1 MSSRMRPLD
10 LVIVTETY
18 PPEVNGVAM
27 TIGRL
32 VASLR
37 AAGHR
42 VRVVRPRQASDGAAN
57 AAGGSHASA
66 HPGYGDL
73 LLPGLPL
80 PGYAGL
86 RLGLPAR
93 ARLCAAWRA
102 ARPEVVHVVTEGP
115 LGASAVS
122 AAHAL
127 GIPVTSG
134 FHTNFDRYS
143 RHYGFGFLQPAVAA
157 YLRRFHRRTRLTLTP
172 TAALAERLAGEGLAG
187 VRVVGRGVD
196 CALFDPARRSAE
208 LRARW
213 GLLPAGEGGSPA
225 PAADET
231 AGEAAA
237 GELPAMADSLDM
249 PAVAGGLPSAVPAA
263 VADSAERRDGLAVL
277 YVGRLAAEKN
287 LDLVLRAFA
296 AIRERRRDARL
307 VLVGDGPLRARLER
321 RFAAAAHPPVG
332 SGGTAASASTMPFA
346 VSATAAADFANP
358 ANPAASVSPVV
369 FAGQR
374 SGEDLAAHYAS
385 GDLFLFPSLTETF
398 GNVTQEA
405 LASGLAVLAFRSAAA
420 AELIVDGEN
429 GRTVAVGDDAAFIR
443 AALQLAKEPAI
454 RRRLG
459 ERARQSVVGR
469 DWSGIAE
476 QFADTLREAI
486 SGD

>member
-1 MSSRMRPLD
+1 MSACSRPLD
-10 LVIVTETY
+10 LVIVSETY

-42 VRVVRPRQASDGAAN
+42 VRVVRPRQASDGADDAADSRN
-57 AAGGSHASA
+57 AAA
-66 HPGYGDL
+66 HPGHGDL

-93 ARLCAAWRA
+93 ARLCEAWRA
-102 ARPEVVHVVTEGP
+102 ARPDVVHVVTEGP

-122 AAHAL
+122 AAHTL

-196 CALFDPARRSAE
+196 CCLFDPARRSAE

-225 PAADET
+225 PV
-231 AGEAAA
+231 AGEAAGAAAA
-237 GELPAMADSLDM
+237 GDLSEMADRFDL
-249 PAVAGGLPSAVPAA
+249 PAVAGGLPSAAPAA
-263 VADSAERRDGLAVL
+263 AAGSTERRDGLAVL

-321 RFAAAAHPPVG
+321 RFAA
-332 SGGTAASASTMPFA
+332 GTAAPSCRGGEAAAAPGVPLA
-346 VSATAAADFANP
+346 VSATAAADCP
-358 ANPAASVSPVV
+358 NPAASVSPVV

-429 GRTVAVGDDAAFIR
+429 GRTVAAGDDAAFIR

-459 ERARQSVVGR
+459 ERARQSVIGR
-469 DWSGIAE
+469 DWSGVAQ

-486 SGD
+486 GGD